1 MDKLGWIVVS
11 NNTKL
16 SGRRGKHSRSSAEQ
30 LPWASAWYLR
40 RSHGSVA
47 PTGAV
52 SGEPKSFSW
61 PIIFALLLIATAE
74 AFLLSSIFW
83 CDFSGHPDILAR
95 VVRIQRIGKA
105 LGEPF
110 RPLTIYVKVP

>member
-40 RSHGSVA
+40 RSHGSFA
-47 PTGAV
+47 HSQEQFPESQFDCEFRARRRDTEDRTGEV
-52 SGEPKSFSW
+52 GIVKEK
-61 PIIFALLLIATAE
+61 
-74 AFLLSSIFW
+74 
-83 CDFSGHPDILAR
+83 R
-95 VVRIQRIGKA
+95 VKLVTNQGPANHYVR
-105 LGEPF
+105 
-110 RPLTIYVKVP
+110 